1 MRCMSEYEY
10 QLDMPLDG
18 KYYCRI
24 YQHGIP
30 GAIASTDDYE
40 KQEDAIE
47 AAEALIHEYQ
57 AKADEP

>member
-1 MRCMSEYEY
+1 
-10 QLDMPLDG
+10 MPLDG

-40 KQEDAIE
+40 KQEDEIE